1 MTSLA
6 LKSDGTVW
14 AWGRNYYGQ
23 LGNPDIC
30 MGSFCYSTSPVPVS
44 GLRSAVAIAAG
55 DVHSVAVLADGSV
68 WAWGDN
74 LAGELGNGTITAC
87 PPCGLPTPVQ
97 AVGVSGVTTV
107 AAGTAHTLALRSDG
121 TVLAWGNNAF
131 GQLGDGTTNSSPVAV
146 PVQRLRRVAAIS
158 AGRGFLN
165 DGGGVHSLAIVKA
178 PD

>member
-1 MTSLA
+1 
-6 LKSDGTVW
+6 
-14 AWGRNYYGQ
+14 
-23 LGNPDIC
+23 
-30 MGSFCYSTSPVPVS
+30 
-44 GLRSAVAIAAG
+44 
-55 DVHSVAVLADGSV
+55 
-68 WAWGDN
+68 
-74 LAGELGNGTITAC
+74 
-87 PPCGLPTPVQ
+87 
-97 AVGVSGVTTV
+97 VSGVTTV

-146 PVQRLRRVAAIS
+146 QVQRLRRVAAIS